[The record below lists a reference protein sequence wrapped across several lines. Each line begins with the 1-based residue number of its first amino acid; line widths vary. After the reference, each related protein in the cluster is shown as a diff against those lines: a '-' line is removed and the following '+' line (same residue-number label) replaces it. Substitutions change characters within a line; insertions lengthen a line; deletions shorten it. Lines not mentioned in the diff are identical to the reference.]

1 MVSRRSLKRRQAHDV
16 SIHDGAVIYSSAEHS
31 LKKKQTNKKPSVSI
45 RSGRPGADCVAAV
58 CVSAHQKSYHLHVH
72 CSTRRSWDTEDY
84 LPRCHPVLFVIAS
97 SCCCCF
103 VFFRLQQEINMSRPL
118 PGATKPKA
126 KHVRTISRDYQRGV

>member
-31 LKKKQTNKKPSVSI
+31 LKKTNKQKNECVDQV
-45 RSGRPGADCVAAV
+45 RVTGGRLCGSSL
-58 CVSAHQKSYHLHVH
+58 CVSAPKEHHLHVH

-103 VFFRLQQEINMSRPL
+103 VFFPTST
-118 PGATKPKA
+118 GD
-126 KHVRTISRDYQRGV
+126 KHVKATPRRNKTKSQTC